1 MDRPETALDGPKEF
15 DENFPDCAA
24 FQDGSVLCAYVEYE
38 GGRPVDEAAA
48 LAGSF
53 DPIEFDGNGDRV
65 MLGRR
70 ADGQWRGSIPVTDG
84 GRDVSRPVV
93 TGLSDGGSVVLWT
106 G

>member
-1 MDRPETALDGPKEF
+1 MDRPETALDGRVRIDRIPADAPIAAKEF

-65 MLGRR
+65 MLDAGPMANGEVR
-70 ADGQWRGSIPVTDG
+70 S
-84 GRDVSRPVV
+84 
-93 TGLSDGGSVVLWT
+93 L
-106 G
+106 